1 MNKISFEIIEQMIQ
15 CFGRCFHYKDPV
27 ASFMRQSDVPN
38 HIINKHRDLAKF
50 VWARKVLEDLSERN
64 DGEMIQ
70 RKLITNFCKLK
81 DLPDKEVLDKNVG
94 IEALNKLKRLANES
108 NMILE
113 EKNTQQEFRR
123 KLAEEQQLLKIERSK
138 KFEALKSSYM
148 QFLTQE
154 NRQQAGLALEVIIK
168 GLFELNEIEYKKSS
182 KNSNGTQQIDG
193 HFKFDSF
200 DYLVEA
206 KWEKG
211 KSNSADIASLLNK
224 VETKLS
230 STRGLF
236 VSINGFRDEVVS
248 EFSGR
253 GSKIIFMDGADL
265 MLILDG
271 RVSLSDGLRLKIEK
285 AAQIGNSYYSLN
297 KLET

>member
-38 HIINKHRDLAKF
+38 QIINKHKDLAKF
-50 VWARKVLEDLSERN
+50 VWARKVLEDLSELS
-64 DGEMIQ
+64 DGEIIQ
-70 RKLITNFCKLK
+70 RKLLTNFCKLK
-81 DLPDKEVLDKNVG
+81 DLPDKEVPDRSAG
-94 IEALNKLKRLANES
+94 IEALNKLKRLANE
-108 NMILE
+108 NNIILE
-113 EKNTQQEFRR
+113 EKNQEQEFKKR
-123 KLAEEQQLLKIERSK
+123 LAKEEQLLKIERSK
-138 KFEALKSSYM
+138 KFETLKSTYF

-154 NRQQAGLALEVIIK
+154 NRQQAGLALEKILK
-168 GLFELNEIEYKKSS
+168 DLFELNDIEYKKSS

-200 DYLVEA
+200 DYVVEA

-211 KSNSADIASLLNK
+211 KSNSADVASLLNK
-224 VETKLS
+224 VETKLN

-253 GSKIIFMDGADL
+253 GSKIIFMDGSDL

-271 RVSLSDGLRLKIEK
+271 RLSLSDGLRLKIDK
-285 AAQIGNSYYSLN
+285 ASQIGNPYYSLN
-297 KLET
+297 KLGT